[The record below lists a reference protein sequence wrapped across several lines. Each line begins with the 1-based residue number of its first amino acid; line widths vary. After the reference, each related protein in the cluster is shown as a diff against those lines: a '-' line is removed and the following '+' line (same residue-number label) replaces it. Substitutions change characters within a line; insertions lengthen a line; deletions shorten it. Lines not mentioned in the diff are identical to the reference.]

1 MKAFEPKGYQN
12 FEGFTS
18 DNPSHDHSWHF
29 ENKCATMIT
38 TMEHTLKNIFD
49 CLSWLEFH
57 NQCIE
62 NTTKDFKIKSTHQ
75 RDGIDGKL
83 ISLQNIIKN
92 INVLHISNN
101 IFLSSIYQEY
111 YVIKPCNIFH

>member
-1 MKAFEPKGYQN
+1 VKAFEPKGYQN

-18 DNPSHDHSWHF
+18 DNPSHDHSRHF
-29 ENKCATMIT
+29 ENKWATMIT

-57 NQCIE
+57 NQCID
-62 NTTKDFKIKSTHQ
+62 NTTKNFKIKSTHQ
-75 RDGIDGKL
+75 HDAIDGKL

-92 INVLHISNN
+92 VLMLYISQMT
-101 IFLSSIYQEY
+101 FSVALY
-111 YVIKPCNIFH
+111 IKNLM